1 MSLWLLQ
8 GLQFMP
14 EVLAGSNSRKSFV
27 VEPTVGTSTEKLI
40 FEPGEVLVSR
50 PFASVITDAAGAERD
65 DARGVSG
72 EARSGDGI
80 VALHSDRDR
89 CGVGHDRQGCG
100 SRNDR
105 RR

>member
-1 MSLWLLQ
+1 VTTAATLSPVGCVKWKVAVTASLTMSLWLLQ

-50 PFASVITDAAGAERD
+50 PFAS
-65 DARGVSG
+65 
-72 EARSGDGI
+72 
-80 VALHSDRDR
+80 
-89 CGVGHDRQGCG
+89 
-100 SRNDR
+100 
-105 RR
+105 